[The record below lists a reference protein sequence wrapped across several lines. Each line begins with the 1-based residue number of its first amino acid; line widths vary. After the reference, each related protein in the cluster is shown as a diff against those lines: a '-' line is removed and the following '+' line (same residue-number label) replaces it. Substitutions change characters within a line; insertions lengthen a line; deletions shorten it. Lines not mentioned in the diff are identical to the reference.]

1 MTTFRIRQRTCY
13 TYDGPVAF
21 GPHRLLIRPRD
32 GHDMRIL
39 ESSLVLRPAADVR
52 WAFDTFGNSV
62 ALLTFEEAANELV
75 IESEL
80 TVRRYGVDEPLPR
93 IARHAGAYPV
103 DYDPDELFDL
113 APFLAIQFPEDRP
126 AVEGWI
132 RSALPDLPAETTDIL
147 ERLAAAI
154 HSGFAYGRR
163 EERGVQS
170 PGATILL
177 GRGTCRDFAV
187 LFIEA
192 ARFLGFA
199 ARFVT
204 GYLYDPGADGCDDR
218 SLNGGGST
226 HAWAD
231 VFIPGVGWIEF
242 DPTNRIV
249 AGRNLLRVAVTR
261 TQTQALIEATRADTP
276 ALLKGLLFGPD
287 GAAFSPTH
295 TRKGGRLYRYYV
307 SQTVLKHGAGSC
319 PVGRVPAGEIE
330 TAVIDQLRAMFR
342 QPEIVAGTWKAA
354 RAHADIT
361 EADARSA
368 LQQLDPLWDEL
379 FPAEQARIVA
389 LLVERADVGTG
400 GLNVRLRVDGLEG
413 LAREMQAGDIG
424 EAA

>member
-1 MTTFRIRQRTCY
+1 MTTFCIRHRTRY
-13 TYDGPVAF
+13 TYDGRVRF
-21 GPHRLLIRPRD
+21 GPHRLMIRPRD

-39 ESSLVLRPAADVR
+39 DSSLLLSPEAEVR

-62 ALLTFEEAANELV
+62 ALLTFGYPADELV

-80 TVRRYGVDEPLPR
+80 TVRRYGVDDPLPR
-93 IARHAGAYPV
+93 IARHAGEYPV
-103 DYDPDELFDL
+103 DYDPDELIDL
-113 APFLAIQFPEDRP
+113 APFLATQFPEDCP
-126 AVEGWI
+126 AIDGWI
-132 RSALPDLPAETTDIL
+132 RSTLPDLPAESTDL
-147 ERLAAAI
+147 LDRLAAAI

-204 GYLYDPGADGCDDR
+204 GYLYDPGAYGCEDGAL
-218 SLNGGGST
+218 SGGGST

-261 TQTQALIEATRADTP
+261 TQTQALP
-276 ALLKGLLFGPD
+276 VSGVFSGD
-287 GAAFSPTH
+287 GAF
-295 TRKGGRLYRYYV
+295 RGMEVEV
-307 SQTVLKHGAGSC
+307 SV
-319 PVGRVPAGEIE
+319 R
-330 TAVIDQLRAMFR
+330 
-342 QPEIVAGTWKAA
+342 
-354 RAHADIT
+354 
-361 EADARSA
+361 RS
-368 LQQLDPLWDEL
+368 E
-379 FPAEQARIVA
+379 
-389 LLVERADVGTG
+389 
-400 GLNVRLRVDGLEG
+400 
-413 LAREMQAGDIG
+413 
-424 EAA
+424 